1 PVADPD
7 VESQPRGGF
16 RCRLCQVSAAN
27 RPSLA
32 EHLRGKKHQRL
43 RALRAERRA
52 QEQRSLFVTGFARG
66 TSGAELADYF
76 RTYGDVATVVMDKE
90 KGAYAIVE
98 LREAAG
104 RERALAEP
112 QHHLDGHRLRI
123 RPREQKAFVYG
134 PPSGRSP
141 RREPLSPA
149 RLEQELWQASD
160 VDTQM
165 SRLVEL
171 LELSE
176 AERRVRHLLVTL
188 FQEPGPSP
196 PRPSCDTAAFLT
208 HSPPSF
214 PRLGCAVLP
223 FGSSVNGF
231 DAHGCDLDLLLD
243 LEPTKSLQAAATR
256 DLPASEDSILSDIDL
271 AVTPAPEVLELVATV
286 LRRCVPGVRRVRAVP
301 TARRP
306 VVKFCHKQSGLAGD
320 ISIDN
325 RLALLNTRFLQLCAE
340 ADERVRPLVYA
351 VRLWAKQQGLAG
363 NPSGGGPLLNN
374 YALTLL
380 VLFFLQTRSP
390 SVLPTVARLRD
401 MAGDEDRAVVG
412 GWDCS
417 FPRDAA
423 SLEPSTNTE

>member
-112 QHHLDGHRLRI
+112 RHHLDGHRLRV
-123 RPREQKAFVYG
+123 RPREQKGFVYG

-141 RREPLSPA
+141 RREPLGPA

-160 VDTQM
+160 
-165 SRLVEL
+165 
-171 LELSE
+171 
-176 AERRVRHLLVTL
+176 
-188 FQEPGPSP
+188 PGPSP

-208 HSPPSF
+208 HSPPSS
-214 PRLGCAVLP
+214 PRSGCAVLP

-390 SVLPTVARLRD
+390 PVLPTVARLRD